1 LPSISIIVPT
11 YNEAESLPVLAERLF
26 AALREAGLEAELVV
40 VDDSSP
46 DGTGDIAERLARQ
59 YPMQVLH
66 RPPKSGLASAVW
78 DGMEKARGG
87 ILVVMDADLSHPP
100 EVVPRLIQAVAAGR
114 ADLAVGS
121 RYVPGGGVAN
131 WPWHRRFAS
140 WFACQLARPFVPL
153 HDATSGF
160 FALRRAVVQGVALDP
175 IGFKIGLEVMAKG
188 QYRAFQEVPYTFT
201 DRRFGQS
208 KFGTTEVRFY
218 LLQLGRIW
226 RFRRQQ
232 KRSGN
237 PPHPR
242 RRAF

>member
-1 LPSISIIVPT
+1 MNISIIVPT

-26 AALREAGLEAELVV
+26 QALQAAGLEAELVV

-46 DGTGDIAERLARQ
+46 DGTGDVAEKLAQ
-59 YPMQVLH
+59 EHPMQVLH

-78 DGMEKARGG
+78 DGMEKARGEV
-87 ILVVMDADLSHPP
+87 LVVMDADLSHPP
-100 EVVPRLIQAVAAGR
+100 EVVPELIRAVTEDD

-140 WFACQLARPFVPL
+140 WFANQLARPFVPMR
-153 HDATSGF
+153 DATSGF
-160 FALRRAVVQGVALDP
+160 FALKREVVQGVALDP

-188 QYRAFQEVPYTFT
+188 RYRAYQEVPYTFT

-208 KFGTTEVRFY
+208 KFGTKEVRFY

-226 RFRRQQ
+226 RYRRQV
-232 KRSGN
+232 
-237 PPHPR
+237 
-242 RRAF
+242 